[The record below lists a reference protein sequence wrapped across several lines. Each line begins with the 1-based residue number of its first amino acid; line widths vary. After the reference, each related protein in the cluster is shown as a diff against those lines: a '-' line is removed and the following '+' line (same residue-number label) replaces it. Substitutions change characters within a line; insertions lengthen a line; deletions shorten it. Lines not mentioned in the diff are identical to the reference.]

1 MLKSRTQAQENKKH
15 CKGLFSNP
23 YITQK
28 KESLKG
34 FKMTYTIK
42 KEDLKEEIEKLNRQL
57 AAGHIYAYSYA
68 RENESFFFT
77 VIIND

>member
-1 MLKSRTQAQENKKH
+1 
-15 CKGLFSNP
+15 
-23 YITQK
+23 
-28 KESLKG
+28 
-34 FKMTYTIK
+34 MTYAIK

-68 RENESFFFT
+68 RENERFFFT